1 LESFALAASAAPAF
15 LVLGPGPAAVS
26 PAPSLFAP
34 PDRVWAI
41 RSSRNQRIRV
51 GYLD

>member
-1 LESFALAASAAPAF
+1 
-15 LVLGPGPAAVS
+15 VLGPAPVS

-34 PDRVWAI
+34 PDRVLAI

-51 GYLD
+51 GYLN